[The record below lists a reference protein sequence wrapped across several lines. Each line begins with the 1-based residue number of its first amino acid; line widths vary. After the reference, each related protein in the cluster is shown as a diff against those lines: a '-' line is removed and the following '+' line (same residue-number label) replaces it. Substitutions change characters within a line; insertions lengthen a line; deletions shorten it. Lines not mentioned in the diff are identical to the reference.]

1 MTVHH
6 TPRAEFIALIALL
19 TAMVGMSI
27 DTMLPGIGVMAQE
40 LRAAHS
46 NDRQFIILG
55 FFIGITFGTLIFG
68 PISDSIGRKPTIYG
82 GLAFFILGAAM
93 CYFATSFPMLVL
105 GRVIQGFGAS
115 SPRSVAIAMVRDNAS
130 GAAMARIM
138 SFVMSVF
145 MLVPIFAPT
154 IGQFVLDHGSW
165 RLIFAG
171 YVVAAVVAG
180 FWLHFRQDETLHP
193 EFRRPFRVS
202 ALASSAVEVV
212 RSPVSLGY
220 TVAVG
225 AIFGAFLC
233 YLGTS
238 QQIFAEQYNQGEY
251 FSYWFGGLAVALACA
266 MVFNGRAVMKLGMRT
281 LSKWALRGFIL
292 VWALMMVLCLMFA
305 GHPPLWAIAPLLLGS
320 FFCSGLLFGNYN
332 AMAMEPMGH
341 IAGMAAAVSGAL
353 SSLISLVLGGITGQ
367 QYNGTLYPLAG
378 AFLGFGILA
387 WLASEWAE
395 RYRVQRPAGAPVLDA
410 GSHL

>member
-1 MTVHH
+1 MVVHH
-6 TPRAEFIALIALL
+6 TPRVEFIALVALL

-27 DTMLPGIGVMAQE
+27 DTMLPGIGIMAQE
-40 LRAAHS
+40 LAAAHS

-55 FFIGITFGTLIFG
+55 FFGGLTFGTLIFG
-68 PISDSIGRKPTIYG
+68 PISDSLGRKPAIYA
-82 GLAFFILGAAM
+82 GLAFYILGAAL
-93 CYFATSFPMLVL
+93 CFFAASFPMLIL
-105 GRVIQGFGAS
+105 GRIIQGFGAS

-130 GAAMARIM
+130 GANMARIM

-165 RLIFAG
+165 RLIFG
-171 YVVAAVVAG
+171 GFIVAAVVAG
-180 FWLHFRQDETLHP
+180 LWLHFRQDETLHP
-193 EFRRPFRVS
+193 EFRRPFS
-202 ALASSAVEVV
+202 ATALASSAIEVV
-212 RSPVSLGY
+212 RNPVSLGY
-220 TVAVG
+220 TFAVG
-225 AIFGAFLC
+225 AIFGAFIC

-251 FSYWFGGLAVALACA
+251 FSFWFGGFALALAMA
-266 MVFNGRAVMKLGMRT
+266 MVFNGRAVMRLGMRT
-281 LSKWALRGFIL
+281 LSKWALRGFIV
-292 VWALMMVLCLMFA
+292 VWALMMALCLVFA
-305 GHPPLWAIAPLLLGS
+305 GHPPLFLIAPLFFSS

-353 SSLISLVLGGITGQ
+353 SSLVSLVIGGFAGQ
-367 QYNGTLYPLAG
+367 QYDGTLYPLSA
-378 AFLGFGILA
+378 AFLGFGIMA

-395 RYRVQRPAGAPVLDA
+395 RFRGERRAGRVAMEPG
-410 GSHL
+410 HL

>member
-27 DTMLPGIGVMAQE
+27 DTMLPGIGIMAQE
-40 LRAAHS
+40 LNAAHS

-68 PISDSIGRKPTIYG
+68 PISDSVGRKPTIYA
-82 GLAFFILGAAM
+82 GLVFFIAGAAI
-93 CYFATSFPMLVL
+93 CYFASNFPMLVF
-105 GRVIQGFGAS
+105 GRVLQGFGAS
-115 SPRSVAIAMVRDNAS
+115 SPRSVSMAMVRDNAS

-165 RLIFAG
+165 RLIFEG
-171 YVVAAVVAG
+171 FIVAAIIAG
-180 FWLHFRQDETLHP
+180 LWLHFRQDETLHP
-193 EFRRPFRVS
+193 EIRRHFSIS
-202 ALASSAVEVV
+202 ALVASAGEVI

-220 TVAVG
+220 TIAVG

-251 FSYWFGGLAVALACA
+251 FSFWFGGFAVALASA

-281 LSKWALRGFIL
+281 LSKWALRGFIF
-292 VWALMMVLCLMFA
+292 VWAIMMVLCLMFH
-305 GHPPLWAIAPLLLGS
+305 GHPPLLAITPLLLGS

-367 QYNGTLYPLAG
+367 QYDGTLYPLAG
-378 AFLGFGILA
+378 AFLGFGLLA

-395 RYRVQRPAGAPVLDA
+395 RNRKERPAGAPAMDA
-410 GSHL
+410 GHL